1 MANMDL
7 SVASGNLLPAE
18 AARIYLNLGMEL
30 LPVHPLSKAPVGKDW
45 QTRPGVSNPDQA
57 GIMFLDPEQNIG
69 LKPGDKF
76 AVIDIDTKKGGKGQE
91 SWNELNER
99 LGPLPDTVEAITA
112 SGGGLRVYRLPAATG
127 LTYQPEMLGLPNLE
141 FRVGAINCL
150 LPPSRVRYKPG
161 ELAPGEVIGQH
172 KWKKG
177 RAPREIEIAELPIT
191 VIEALRAF
199 NPKKPAKKLTVSGG
213 ANSGVKEGGRNVA
226 LTREAGRLRAR
237 GAGEDEVRSAL
248 IARNSTFLPPLDPSE
263 VNTVVSS
270 AMKWPAGTLRYTA
283 NDHGLATRFV
293 DELGDDVRFVAD
305 ENQWLIW
312 NGNIWERDETGRVVQ
327 LFLEMA
333 QAMLAEAEAILAAE
347 DDKKAFRAKEK
358 AIGWAKQAGE
368 NRRINSALKVAQT
381 DPRVVVTLDQLDNF
395 PGFLPVANGIVEL
408 ATGELLPNAKEK
420 LATRASPYTYTAE
433 AACPRWEAVIAR
445 ALPGELGPFFQ
456 RVLGYSLMGN
466 PCEQKFF
473 MLRGEGADSKSTI
486 ARVMSGLLGSL
497 LIRPAGETFLAS
509 DNEITGNAPR
519 ADLMAFRGAR
529 VVFAPEPDSRR
540 KLDKEL
546 IKRLTGQDGI
556 QARAPYGRA
565 MVEFE
570 MTGVVLMLANHLP
583 GCDEADEAAWRRLT
597 LIPFDHTVPEAER
610 DATLVETLLTNE
622 AEGILAWLIE
632 GAQAYARD
640 GLQVPEVVRQR
651 TAAWRRQ
658 VGRIERFV
666 DESCIREGSAL
677 LKDLHRAYRNTCMG
691 EQPSYYPLGLDK
703 FSARLKQLGFTIEV
717 AQAGETVIG
726 LRLRR

>member
-1 MANMDL
+1 MSNMLTSTTSDN
-7 SVASGNLLPAE
+7 SIAQDFGVVS
-18 AARIYLNLGMEL
+18 ARTRALGYG
-30 LPVHPLSKAPVGKDW
+30 KA
-45 QTRPGVSNPDQA
+45 
-57 GIMFLDPEQNIG
+57 
-69 LKPGDKF
+69 
-76 AVIDIDTKKGGKGQE
+76 
-91 SWNELNER
+91 
-99 LGPLPDTVEAITA
+99 
-112 SGGGLRVYRLPAATG
+112 GLRVIPIPLGSKGPTMRAWQLKASSEADTISDFFPEGFQQNVGIVLGDGVVALDVDNLDEFDRFVAQHGPMPRTPTQRTGSGKLHFLLRVSGGVDLQNRTGFLPGMDLKADRGQIVVEPSIHPNGNAYRWLPG
-127 LTYQPEMLGLPNLE
+127 
-141 FRVGAINCL
+141 
-150 LPPSRVRYKPG
+150 
-161 ELAPGEVIGQH
+161 LAPGEV
-172 KWKKG
+172 
-177 RAPREIEIAELPIT
+177 EIAEMPG
-191 VIEALRAF
+191 ALLDILLKPE
-199 NPKKPAKKLTVSGG
+199 PKPRGG
-213 ANSGVKEGGRNVA
+213 GGKGGVKEGGRNVA

-237 GAGEDEVRSAL
+237 GADEDEVRSAL
-248 IARNSTFLPPLDPSE
+248 IARNSTFLPPLKLAE
-263 VNTVVSS
+263 VNTVVAS
-270 AMKWPAGTLRYTA
+270 AMKWEPGALRYTA

-293 DELGDDVRFVAD
+293 DELGEDLRFVAD

-333 QAMLAEAEAILAAE
+333 LAILAEAEAIPAAE
-347 DDKKAFRAKEK
+347 DDKKASKAKEK

-368 NRRINSALKVAQT
+368 SKRVNSALKLAQT
-381 DPRVVVTLDQLDNF
+381 DPRVVVTLVQLDNF
-395 PGFLPVANGIVEL
+395 PGFLPVANGMVEL

-420 LATRASPYTYTAE
+420 LATRASPYAYTAG
-433 AACPRWEAVIAR
+433 ATCPRWEAVIAR
-445 ALPGELGPFFQ
+445 ALPGELSPFFQ
-456 RVLGYSLMGN
+456 RVLGHSLMGN

-473 MLRGEGADSKSTI
+473 MLRGEGADSKSTV
-486 ARVMSGLLGSL
+486 ARVMSGLLGSFV
-497 LIRPAGETFLAS
+497 IRPAGETFLAG
-509 DNEITGNAPR
+509 DAEITSNAPR

-529 VVFAPEPDSRR
+529 SIIAPEPDSRR

-583 GCDEADEAAWRRLT
+583 GCDEADEAVWRRLI
-597 LIPFDHTVPEAER
+597 LIPFDHPVPEAER
-610 DATLVETLLTNE
+610 DVMLVEKLLADE

-666 DESCIREGSAL
+666 DENCIREGSTRVA
-677 LKDLHRAYRNTCMG
+677 DLHLKYRAVCMA
-691 EQPSYYPLGLDK
+691 EQIHPLGLDK

-726 LRLRR
+726 LRSRY